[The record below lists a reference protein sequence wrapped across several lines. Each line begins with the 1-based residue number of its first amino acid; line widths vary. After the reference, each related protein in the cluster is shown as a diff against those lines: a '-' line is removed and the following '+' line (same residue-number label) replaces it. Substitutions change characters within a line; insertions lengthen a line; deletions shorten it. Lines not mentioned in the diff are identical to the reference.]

1 MSLFGDA
8 LGLISV
14 IFLAHARAQNNLS
27 LMIWTCILN
36 TLALILIISSNFFV
50 ASKEYKQIRHLS
62 AQELKEISEELD
74 RFPDPFDSRG
84 LTIVSTLFFISLAVV
99 LLFGLVKLSQYGL
112 IEFICFIYAICFVV
126 DLRNVVKYSI

>member
-1 MSLFGDA
+1 
-8 LGLISV
+8 
-14 IFLAHARAQNNLS
+14 
-27 LMIWTCILN
+27 MIWTCILN
-36 TLALILIISSNFFV
+36 TLALILIISGNFFV

-74 RFPDPFDSRG
+74 KFPDPFDSRG

-126 DLRNVVKYSI
+126 DLRNAVKYSI

>member
-27 LMIWTCILN
+27 LMIWTCIL
-36 TLALILIISSNFFV
+36 IISGNFFV

-74 RFPDPFDSRG
+74 KFPDPFDSRG

>member
-1 MSLFGDA
+1 MKKEIIDVENKDVRKKLRRKYLVSLFGDA

-36 TLALILIISSNFFV
+36 TLALIFIITGNFFI
-50 ASKEYKQIRHLS
+50 ASKEYKQIRRLS

-74 RFPDPFDSRG
+74 
-84 LTIVSTLFFISLAVV
+84 
-99 LLFGLVKLSQYGL
+99 K
-112 IEFICFIYAICFVV
+112 
-126 DLRNVVKYSI
+126 

>member
-8 LGLISV
+8 LGLISL
-14 IFLAHARAQNNLS
+14 IFLAHTRVQNNLS

-36 TLALILIISSNFFV
+36 TLALILIISGNFFV

-74 RFPDPFDSRG
+74 KFPDPFDSRG

-126 DLRNVVKYSI
+126 DLRNAVKYSI

>member
-1 MSLFGDA
+1 MLKIKILERNYVERYLVSFFGDA

-74 RFPDPFDSRG
+74 KF
-84 LTIVSTLFFISLAVV
+84 LILLIV
-99 LLFGLVKLSQYGL
+99 
-112 IEFICFIYAICFVV
+112 E
-126 DLRNVVKYSI
+126 D

>member
-1 MSLFGDA
+1 
-8 LGLISV
+8 
-14 IFLAHARAQNNLS
+14 
-27 LMIWTCILN
+27 MIWTCILN

-74 RFPDPFDSRG
+74 KFLDPFDSRG